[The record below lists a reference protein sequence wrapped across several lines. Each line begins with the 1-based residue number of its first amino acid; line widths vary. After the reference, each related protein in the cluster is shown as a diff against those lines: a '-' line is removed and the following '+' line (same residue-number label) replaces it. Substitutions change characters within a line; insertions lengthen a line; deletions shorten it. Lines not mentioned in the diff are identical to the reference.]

1 MAYFTKDYHP
11 PGTSPGTLVAR
22 EPGTATPL
30 SFHLIDYSDGHFAEL
45 QLDNVADCKSY
56 LTHEATT
63 WIHVQGRIQPQQLRE
78 LGESFGLHPLALEDV
93 LNSGQRPKIDEYEQQ
108 LFITLAVPQDGAGEI
123 EFEQLSLFL
132 GSSYLI
138 SFYPGNSEVLEPIRK
153 RLRSQGDRLHTQK
166 ADYLLYSVLDLVV
179 DIGFPL
185 LEEFGNLIET
195 LEDQL
200 LDAPGKNTLNQIHA
214 IRRELLQLRRMIWPQ
229 REVINRLLHDD
240 HPLIQPSTHIYLRDC
255 YDHNIQIM
263 DLLEN
268 YRDMASSMLDV
279 YLSSVSNRLND
290 TMRVLTLI
298 ATVFMPLTFVAGVYG
313 MNFGNNSANSPWAM
327 PELNWYYGYPM
338 AWGIMIAI
346 AIVMLIFFKRK
357 GWLQRHGGSDEK

>member
-1 MAYFTKDYHP
+1 MAP
-11 PGTSPGTLVAR
+11 AR
-22 EPGTATPL
+22 
-30 SFHLIDYSDGHFAEL
+30 S
-45 QLDNVADCKSY
+45 
-56 LTHEATT
+56 
-63 WIHVQGRIQPQQLRE
+63 
-78 LGESFGLHPLALEDV
+78 
-93 LNSGQRPKIDEYEQQ
+93 NSSS
-108 LFITLAVPQDGAGEI
+108 
-123 EFEQLSLFL
+123 SLFL

-138 SFYPGNSEVLEPIRK
+138 SFYGGSETLLEPIRK
-153 RLRSQGDRLHTQK
+153 RLRSHGDRLHTQR

-195 LEDQL
+195 LEDKL
-200 LDAPGKNTLNQIHA
+200 LDAPTRSTLGQIHA

-240 HPLIQPSTHIYLRDC
+240 HPLIQQSTHIYLRDC

-298 ATVFMPLTFVAGVYG
+298 ATIFMPLTFVAGVYG
-313 MNFGNNSANSPWAM
+313 MNFGNKSDSPWNM
-327 PELNWYYGYPM
+327 PELNWHYGYPM
-338 AWGIMIAI
+338 ALGIMITI

-357 GWLQRHGGSDEK
+357 GWLQRNSDINEP

>member
-22 EPGTATPL
+22 ATGMAAPL
-30 SFHLIDYSDGHFAEL
+30 IFHLIDYSDGHFTEL
-45 QLDNVADCKSY
+45 QLDNAAACKEY

-63 WIHVQGRIQPQQLRE
+63 WIHIPGQVQPELLRK
-78 LGESFGLHPLALEDV
+78 LGTLFGLHPLALEDV
-93 LNSGQRPKIDEYEQQ
+93 LNTGQRPKIDEYDEQ
-108 LFITLAVPQDGAGEI
+108 LFITLAVPIGNADNIQI
-123 EFEQLSLFL
+123 EQLSLFL
-132 GSSYLI
+132 GSNYLI
-138 SFYPGNSEVLEPIRK
+138 SFYPGSDTLLEPIRK
-153 RLRSQGDRLHTQK
+153 RLRNHGDRLQTQK
-166 ADYLLYSVLDLVV
+166 ADYLLYTVLELVV
-179 DIGFPL
+179 DMGFPL
-185 LEEFGNLIET
+185 LEEFGDAIAAVQ
-195 LEDQL
+195 DQL
-200 LDAPGKNTLNQIHA
+200 VKAPNPSPLGQIHTT
-214 IRRELLQLRRMIWPQ
+214 RRELLQLRRMIWPQ

-240 HPLIQPSTHIYLRDC
+240 HPLIQHSTHIYLRDC

-298 ATVFMPLTFVAGVYG
+298 ATIFMPLTFVAGVYG
-313 MNFGNNSANSPWAM
+313 MNFGNNSAHSPWAM
-327 PELNWYYGYPM
+327 PELSWYYGYPM
-338 AWGIMIAI
+338 AWGIMISI

-357 GWLQRHGGSDEK
+357 GWLQRNSDINER

>member
-11 PGTSPGTLVAR
+11 PGTSPGTLVSR
-22 EPGTATPL
+22 ETGPVTPL
-30 SFHLIDYSDGHFAEL
+30 TFHLIDYSDGHFSEL
-45 QLDNVADCKSY
+45 QLDNAADCMSY

-63 WIHVQGRIQPQQLRE
+63 WIHIQGQVQPDLLRE
-78 LGESFGLHPLALEDV
+78 MGALFGLHPLALEDV

-108 LFITLAVPQDGAGEI
+108 LFITLAAPQDGAGLV

-132 GSSYLI
+132 GSNYLI
-138 SFYPGNSEVLEPIRK
+138 SFYAGNNTLLEPIRK
-153 RLRSQGDRLHTQK
+153 RLRSHGDRLHTQK

-185 LEEFGNLIET
+185 LEEFGALIET
-195 LEDQL
+195 LEDKL
-200 LDAPGKNTLNQIHA
+200 LEAPSRNTLGQIHT

-240 HPLIQPSTHIYLRDC
+240 HPLIQHSTYIYLRDC

-298 ATVFMPLTFVAGVYG
+298 ATIFMPLTFVTGLYG
-313 MNFGNNSANSPWAM
+313 MNFGNNNHSPWAM
-327 PELNWYYGYPM
+327 PELSWYYGYPM
-338 AWGIMIAI
+338 AWGIMITI
-346 AIVMLIFFKRK
+346 VVVMLIFFKRK
-357 GWLQRHGGSDEK
+357 GWLQRQGDINER